1 MSIHRLMS
9 NEKAVKCT
17 EGFDSSVKESVIM
30 KSAGKCLEL
39 EDILLSEVALKAKDK
54 L

>member
-1 MSIHRLMS
+1 MS
-9 NEKAVKCT
+9 NEKVVKYT

-39 EDILLSEVALKAKDK
+39 EDIILSEVALKAKDK